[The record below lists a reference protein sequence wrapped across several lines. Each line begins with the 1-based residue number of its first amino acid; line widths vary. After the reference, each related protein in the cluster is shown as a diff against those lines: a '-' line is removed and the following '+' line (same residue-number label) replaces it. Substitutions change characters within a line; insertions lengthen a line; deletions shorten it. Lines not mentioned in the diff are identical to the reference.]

1 MKKTYFSKRIYKR
14 DVSYEMVDTLTQT
27 MEIFNRA
34 KRYAFQTIVRE
45 KRWGR
50 KMHADSLHLVL
61 KRKYQ
66 LTDYYANSAVQ
77 EARALFTGLME
88 LQKLYEKQTQ
98 EKIKKLKKKLKQER
112 TKLTN
117 LRKIKQSCVKG
128 KLTFPKNTHF
138 AKHNNLISLSRKKD
152 TLIWLNEY
160 LFEHQYLDVQI
171 KRIQAKIGLLTHRQY
186 RLTQKLSS
194 YQTNIPSAVFGS
206 KKLFRSQFT
215 IDEFIHN
222 HDKWKAL
229 FSRARNKQLILSGR
243 KDAKHGNFVFQYV
256 IKNQELWLT
265 TSTGKQVMLP
275 AVTFPY
281 GQEIMEIVI
290 TKQLQCKN
298 KKKHGK
304 SIAWSVEDYGEYY
317 IVKCLVD
324 VPENLH
330 TNYSKADGVIGVD
343 CNLDHFA

>member
-14 DVSYEMVDTLTQT
+14 DVSYEMVDTLTQI

-128 KLTFPKNTHF
+128 K
-138 AKHNNLISLSRKKD
+138 
-152 TLIWLNEY
+152 
-160 LFEHQYLDVQI
+160 
-171 KRIQAKIGLLTHRQY
+171 
-186 RLTQKLSS
+186 
-194 YQTNIPSAVFGS
+194 
-206 KKLFRSQFT
+206 
-215 IDEFIHN
+215 
-222 HDKWKAL
+222 
-229 FSRARNKQLILSGR
+229 
-243 KDAKHGNFVFQYV
+243 
-256 IKNQELWLT
+256 
-265 TSTGKQVMLP
+265 
-275 AVTFPY
+275 
-281 GQEIMEIVI
+281 
-290 TKQLQCKN
+290 
-298 KKKHGK
+298 
-304 SIAWSVEDYGEYY
+304 
-317 IVKCLVD
+317 
-324 VPENLH
+324 
-330 TNYSKADGVIGVD
+330 
-343 CNLDHFA
+343 